1 MFLLTCLKIFAAR
14 IVDVS
19 LGTLRTV
26 FFVKGKTIEPFIIA
40 FIEVIIWY
48 LVAREAL
55 NTAGNTI
62 LIAISYAGG
71 YATGTFIGSKLSKI
85 LVKGVVGIQI
95 IVKESAEDLINNL
108 RNRGFAVSIIEL
120 KNDYEGKNKDM
131 LYIQVNNNK
140 LKEVTEIVKEYDE
153 SAFIVVNET
162 KLIQNGLI
170 K

>member
-1 MFLLTCLKIFAAR
+1 MIILTCLKIFAAR

-26 FFVKGKTIEPFIIA
+26 FFVKGKTIEPFVLA
-40 FIEVIIWY
+40 FFEVLVWY
-48 LVAREAL
+48 AVAREAL
-55 NTAGNTI
+55 NVDGNAI

-71 YATGTFIGSKLSKI
+71 YAFGTFIGSILSNKLI
-85 LVKGVVGIQI
+85 KGVVGVQI
-95 IVKESAEDLINNL
+95 IVKENSTKLIKKL
-108 RNRGFAVSIIEL
+108 RSLGYAISIIEL
-120 KNDYEGKNKDM
+120 KDSYEGDNKDM

-140 LKEVTEIVKEYDE
+140 LKELTNIVKHYDH

-162 KLIQNGLI
+162 KLIQNGLL